1 VVSTGV
7 NVDDTVLRY
16 ELDSIDRRLSE
27 NREECIK
34 CRAEKERDIMHLQE
48 GYKELKFDMNDIK
61 ASLKHL
67 TEQVNGITLRI
78 SIIVA
83 VTVFLMQLVLPFILG
98 KIL

>member
-1 VVSTGV
+1 M
-7 NVDDTVLRY
+7 DDITIRH
-16 ELDSIDRRLSE
+16 ELDEIDRRLLQ

-48 GYKELKFDMNDIK
+48 GYKELKIDMNEIK

-67 TEQVNGITLRI
+67 TEQVNSITLRL

-83 VTVFLMQLVLPFILG
+83 VTVFIVQLVVPFLVG
-98 KIL
+98 KLL